1 MSSPAR
7 FTLYLLVGLVA
18 AFELAVLWLML
29 NPNVSSDYRAYYID
43 KTTTCLNQPVSG
55 EYTLG
60 ETLDLSPEGRR
71 AAPNNKVCGWS
82 GPAGDGTHAIGTSS
96 RLRFVFDEPASAMS
110 VELRM
115 AAVRKGGVATTQRV
129 QVLFNGTEIGTVS
142 VVPEPHQDFTLAV
155 PLELVAAAE
164 GRVELELVYP
174 DAVSMGPTDA
184 ATRWRSIKLLS
195 AALVPS

>member
-1 MSSPAR
+1 MR
-7 FTLYLLVGLVA
+7 ITLYVLAGVVA

-29 NPNVSSDYRAYYID
+29 NPVVSEDYRAYYID

-55 EYTLG
+55 AYVLG
-60 ETLDLSPEGRR
+60 ETLDLSPDGRR
-71 AAPNNKVCGWS
+71 EAPNNKVCGWS

-96 RLRFVFDEPASAMS
+96 RLRFVFDDAATAMS
-110 VELRM
+110 LELRM

-129 QVLFNGTEIGTVS
+129 QVLFNGTDIGIVT

-155 PLELVAAAE
+155 PTELVTAAQ
-164 GRVELELVYP
+164 GRVELELVFP

-195 AALVPS
+195 AALIPS